1 MIFDVEHIKR
11 LVLNSAVE
19 QSVTIIDIFTC
30 GHLIMNTSV
39 SELSLH
45 HFQSSIGILILHKRL

>member
-19 QSVTIIDIFTC
+19 QSVTINDILTC
-30 GHLIMNTSV
+30 GHLIMNTHV
-39 SELSLH
+39 SELSLD
-45 HFQSSIGILILHKRL
+45 HFQSNIGILILHKRL